1 MGRLLEEQEARNGH
15 ALTLGLRGPE
25 SAEARRLRE
34 LREEL
39 GRVNA
44 TLSPQSP
51 ADVIYFAVETVAD
64 LLARRAAIEY
74 MLAAVERRDREAAE
88 RIEAERQRFEAFRE
102 QMKTD
107 DGLRVEV
114 ERRNASDASERRW
127 SRKPKTHGLLPGG
140 FPDSYRARLGAV

>member
-1 MGRLLEEQEARNGH
+1 MGHLLEEQEARNER
-15 ALTLGLRGPE
+15 ARSLALRGPE

-51 ADVIYFAVETVAD
+51 ADVIYLAVETVAD
-64 LLARRAAIEY
+64 MLARRAAIEY
-74 MLAAVERRDREAAE
+74 MLAAVECRDRDAAE
-88 RIEAERQRFEAFRE
+88 RVEAERRRLEAFRE

-107 DGLRVEV
+107 DRLRVEV
-114 ERRNASDASERRW
+114 ERRNASDVSERRW
-127 SRKPKTHGLLPGG
+127 HRSPKSHGLLPGG
-140 FPDSYRARLGAV
+140 FPDSYRARRGAV